1 MSSETSSVTFQPNE
15 FYERLL
21 LLRTT
26 NPTGLARFSGV
37 TLAALQAYE
46 VAKLKAKL
54 EEMNRYRRQAGEKEG
69 GKK

>member
-1 MSSETSSVTFQPNE
+1 MSSETPSVTFQPNE

-26 NPTGLARFSGV
+26 HPTGLARFSGA

-46 VAKLKAKL
+46 AAKLKATL
-54 EEMNRYRRQAGEKEG
+54 EEMKHHQQQAGRKEG